1 MHRINAFNLK
11 TQEIHHY
18 LLEMRNDGKYLCCL
32 YTLGKQVLFVSVVVF
47 YATQIYRILPTLKSQ
62 VTVDL
67 IMFPRVPNADQV
79 RMDDYI
85 YGPKKIVEEGKCP
98 ICHEIMKE
106 ATNTCSSGHQLRSTK
121 YISIF
126 LDFS

>member
-79 RMDDYI
+79 RMDDKKDQDELKVLMNYI
-85 YGPKKIVEEGKCP
+85 R
-98 ICHEIMKE
+98 
-106 ATNTCSSGHQLRSTK
+106 QQSTPHTF
-121 YISIF
+121 IS
-126 LDFS
+126 